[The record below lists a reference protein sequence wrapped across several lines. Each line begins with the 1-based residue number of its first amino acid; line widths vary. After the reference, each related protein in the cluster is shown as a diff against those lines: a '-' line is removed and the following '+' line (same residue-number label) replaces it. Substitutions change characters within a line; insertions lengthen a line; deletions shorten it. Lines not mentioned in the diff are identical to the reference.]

1 MFFFVVIEQR
11 SDAYLACY
19 QRLMDWL
26 QRVRLVSQ
34 LEKPEQVLNEEINL
48 LRSELN
54 RKRRL
59 LAGTR
64 ERIQSWKN
72 FLTVP
77 LEPPV
82 PEPPSNEPGL
92 TMPISTPTGSV
103 PLASPSGSSIQ
114 PPSVSSRI
122 Q

>member
-72 FLTVP
+72 FLTAP

-82 PEPPSNEPGL
+82 PEPSSSEPGL